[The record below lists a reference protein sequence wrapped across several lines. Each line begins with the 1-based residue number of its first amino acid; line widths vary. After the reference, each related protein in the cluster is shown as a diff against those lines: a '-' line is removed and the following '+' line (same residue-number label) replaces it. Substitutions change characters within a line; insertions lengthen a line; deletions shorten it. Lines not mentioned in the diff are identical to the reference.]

1 MYIIPR
7 ESWEGT
13 PLIIFS
19 ESFAGNE
26 ITKVKELVIMRIN
39 FKIPLSFSDNVS
51 NIFTILSHFKV
62 INSCHWSFSKDGS
75 IDHHSG

>member
-19 ESFAGNE
+19 ESVAGNE

-39 FKIPLSFSDNVS
+39 FLKI
-51 NIFTILSHFKV
+51 ILVFQTM
-62 INSCHWSFSKDGS
+62 
-75 IDHHSG
+75 

>member
-13 PLIIFS
+13 ALIIFS

-39 FKIPLSFSDNVS
+39 FLKI
-51 NIFTILSHFKV
+51 ILLFQTMWVTFYHIITF
-62 INSCHWSFSKDGS
+62 
-75 IDHHSG
+75 